1 MSGKTQPHPHLIPI
15 HLICQILLIRLVV
28 THAMGLSAFPE
39 PLIAQLDNKVIV
51 LTDPIHLLGVMG
63 SSSTWS
69 YEPSGEEDGLND
81 YDSCY

>member
-1 MSGKTQPHPHLIPI
+1 
-15 HLICQILLIRLVV
+15 
-28 THAMGLSAFPE
+28 MGLSAFPE